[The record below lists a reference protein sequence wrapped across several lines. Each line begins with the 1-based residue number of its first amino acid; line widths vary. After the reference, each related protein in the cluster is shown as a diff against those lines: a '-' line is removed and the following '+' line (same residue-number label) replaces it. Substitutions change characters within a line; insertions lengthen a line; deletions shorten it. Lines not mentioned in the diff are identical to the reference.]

1 MHLDYCRKYNLFT
14 ILGIKKHSILFRLM
28 WMWSVSPWICDSWV
42 FTISLSDLEKFI
54 SVVETGLS
62 QRVEEGDYTG
72 LVEVMGHLL
81 AVKERQSST
90 DAMFEPLQHTI
101 ALLKVYEQE
110 LPDVVYK
117 QLEVNCRSSTSHSFF
132 FLPPGPFSL
141 SWDRLIT
148 FSLCLPIPHLLS
160 VLLLLAIHHLSL
172 LSASHFSPS
181 IHLPIAVSNV
191 LSDRCPQELPEK
203 WNSVR
208 KQAAVVKQKVAPL
221 QATEVVSLRRKCAA
235 FDVEQHTFREH
246 FRNNG
251 PFRYKTTKNLI

>member
-1 MHLDYCRKYNLFT
+1 M
-14 ILGIKKHSILFRLM
+14 
-28 WMWSVSPWICDSWV
+28 
-42 FTISLSDLEKFI
+42 
-54 SVVETGLS
+54 VETGLS
-62 QRVEEGDYTG
+62 QRVEEGDSTG

-117 QLEVNCRSSTSHSFF
+117 QLEVNCHSSTSHSFPPAHFLSPETGSLLFLCVFQLPIF
-132 FLPPGPFSL
+132 FLFFCCWQFIICHSCPPRISLPPFISL
-141 SWDRLIT
+141 SLYLT
-148 FSLCLPIPHLLS
+148 FYLT
-160 VLLLLAIHHLSL
+160 VA
-172 LSASHFSPS
+172 
-181 IHLPIAVSNV
+181 
-191 LSDRCPQELPEK
+191 PQELPEK

-208 KQAAVVKQKVAPL
+208 KQAALVKQKVAPL

-235 FDVEQHTFREH
+235 FDVEQHAFREH

-251 PFRYKTTKNLI
+251 PFRYKTTNNLLMISTETSLMYSFTAVYKYLF